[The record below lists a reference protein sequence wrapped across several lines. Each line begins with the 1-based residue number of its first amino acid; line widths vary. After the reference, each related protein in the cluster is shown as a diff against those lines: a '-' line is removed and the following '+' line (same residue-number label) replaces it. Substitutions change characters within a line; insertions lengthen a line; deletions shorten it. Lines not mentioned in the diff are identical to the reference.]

1 MNSWKRKQ
9 STHTHTHTRMPTEV
23 STTWLTTLFNRRQA
37 INSALLAKIMFAL
50 TQRGYGVSHTEGTT
64 NCLVELC
71 KDRDGL
77 PWKAR
82 LNVSG
87 EEKRMFLLQDGNDAA
102 FNGDGWREHDDICR
116 IFELTGDELLDA
128 LVAEFKTLRE
138 QISIYSRSSE

>member
-1 MNSWKRKQ
+1 M
-9 STHTHTHTRMPTEV
+9 
-23 STTWLTTLFNRRQA
+23 
-37 INSALLAKIMFAL
+37 KIVLAL

-71 KDRDGL
+71 KDRYGF

-87 EEKRMFLLQDGNDAA
+87 EETIMFLLQDGKDAA
-102 FNGDGWREHDDICR
+102 FNGDGWREHADICR

-128 LVAEFKTLRE
+128 LVAEFKTIRE
-138 QISIYSRSSE
+138 QITVYSR